1 MHEHGIADEV
11 FKALLEEARRRGASR
26 ITAATVH
33 LGEFSGITADALVH
47 SLEHCCEHESMPAFP
62 VTVVVVG
69 PAGRCLEC
77 GHEAP
82 IEKMEKCTECESD
95 HIETQPA
102 VGVTVK
108 SAEFA

>member
-26 ITAATVH
+26 ITGATVH
-33 LGEFSGITADALVH
+33 VGEFSGITPDALGH
-47 SLEHCCEHESMPAFP
+47 GLKHCCEHENMPPFP
-62 VTVVVVG
+62 VEVVVVG

-82 IEKMEKCTECESD
+82 IEQMETCAECESN
-95 HIETQPA
+95 HIEAQPA

-108 SAEFA
+108 RAEFA